1 MSSKNKGDIVH
12 KSIGLH
18 PVTDCDKSWQF
29 SDYTLEVVHLN
40 FCHLK
45 DLWKDVECPFYVIL
59 LNTRA
64 LFPVH

>member
-1 MSSKNKGDIVH
+1 MKTGKEPLSMSSKNKGDIAH

-18 PVTDCDKSWQF
+18 PVIDCDKSWQF

-45 DLWKDVECPFYVIL
+45 DLWKDM
-59 LNTRA
+59 
-64 LFPVH
+64 